1 MPDLMD
7 LRPRIVLRH
16 PTFGAHVIDPL
27 AGGGGPLPAP
37 FNEVTYE
44 VVFGEPDVAAGE
56 LVTTRLKTLGI
67 GVLILVGA
75 VVLARWG

>member
-16 PTFGAHVIDPL
+16 PSFGAHVIDPL

-44 VVFGEPDVAAGE
+44 VVFGEPDVARTE
-56 LVTTRLKTLGI
+56 LITERMKGI
-67 GVLILVGA
+67 GFLALAVVGA